1 MAMAKMRPAARG
13 GRVRMPVLRSLT
25 CLLSCCLLVSCARAP
40 APEVLPAP
48 TAPLRPAQAV
58 ELLTRH
64 LRDND
69 FAAFARDAVP
79 PALHAQLQ
87 SAWSEG
93 RTRWPLDELPFDD
106 RLPGLLSTLS
116 APKAEASLQ
125 RVFDQQFAGAGL
137 QIRSASASLGLFG
150 AQYIQRQGDYSA
162 DERQHYAQLIQAA
175 SRWGTRAPLADRNR
189 AHGAILALTA
199 AARRTGLASAS
210 DFSHLG
216 MDDSLQRMGAFA
228 AAFKQALKPYGLD
241 LDASLDG
248 MRASLQ
254 QQTGDNARVRMQYS
268 FAGQDIDTVVA
279 VERVDGRWYLSDY
292 LRHAHRAVEAAPSG
306 TPGHP

>member
-1 MAMAKMRPAARG
+1 M
-13 GRVRMPVLRSLT
+13 LRSLA
-25 CLLSCCLLVSCARAP
+25 CLLSCCLLVACARAP
-40 APEVLPAP
+40 APEALPAP
-48 TAPLRPAQAV
+48 TAALRPAQAV
-58 ELLTRH
+58 QLLTRH

-79 PALHAQLQ
+79 PDLHAQLQ
-87 SAWSEG
+87 SAWSDG

-116 APKAEASLQ
+116 APRAEASLQ
-125 RVFDQQFAGAGL
+125 QVFDQQFAGAGL

-150 AQYIQRQGDYSA
+150 AQYIQRQGDYSD

-199 AARRTGLASAS
+199 AARRSRLASAS
-210 DFSHLG
+210 DFSRFG
-216 MDDSLQRMGAFA
+216 MDASLQRMGAFA

-254 QQTGDNARVRMQYS
+254 QQTGASARERKQYV

-279 VERVDGRWYLSDY
+279 VERIDGRWYLSDY
-292 LRHAHRAVEAAPSG
+292 LRHARRAVETASSG
-306 TPGHP
+306 TPGPP